1 MKKIILLFL
10 VLTPALVLAACGST
24 DVETPVEQVP
34 DEELATFTLS
44 ELAEFDGRDGRDA
57 YVAVDGFVYDV
68 TGSPRW
74 PNGLHQG
81 QHQAGQDLT
90 QEIMGSPHG
99 EQILS
104 RMPRIGRLV
113 EE

>member
-1 MKKIILLFL
+1 MKKIILLLL
-10 VLTPALVLAACGST
+10 VLTPAFVLAACAT
-24 DVETPVEQVP
+24 DETPVERVP
-34 DEELATFTLS
+34 DEELRTFTLS

-90 QEIMGSPHG
+90 QEILGSPHG
-99 EQILS
+99 SQILS